1 MCSASSLRT
10 FQLTSDVRFLLILTT
25 HTTAPCQQRWTFF
38 KSVIKSTW
46 RLATLR
52 DMAKQMSPTCWHLS
66 PSTIVASPGRSW
78 RQSVLSIRT
87 SKPTRGNF
95 RRTRSQLPNLDRS
108 IRKALRHHVRGDLW
122 KPELSQ
128 DEVNRFSAQTLLLL
142 CRNSE
147 VKLHLYL
154 PKRVYVLLESETFGW
169 SACNVRHRDADMKS
183 RNEEC
188 VINNA

>member
-1 MCSASSLRT
+1 M
-10 FQLTSDVRFLLILTT
+10 
-25 HTTAPCQQRWTFF
+25 
-38 KSVIKSTW
+38 
-46 RLATLR
+46 
-52 DMAKQMSPTCWHLS
+52 
-66 PSTIVASPGRSW
+66 
-78 RQSVLSIRT
+78 

-142 CRNSE
+142 CRNLE

-154 PKRVYVLLESETFGW
+154 PKRVYVLLESETFG
-169 SACNVRHRDADMKS
+169 
-183 RNEEC
+183 
-188 VINNA
+188 